1 MKRQFLPIEALPA
14 WTKLNGITFHDI
26 EVKRIVTD
34 DGIDKGAS
42 TVTTC
47 VKESKEDSPEPEILM
62 VIPPDLVL
70 SLDMVHTCAKSDRY
84 LREVLEAVGEFGKVS
99 PQTFFCDFC

>member
-1 MKRQFLPIEALPA
+1 MKRQLLPLEALPA
-14 WTKLNGITFHDI
+14 WIKLNGISIHGI
-26 EVKRIVTD
+26 EIKRLVTN

-47 VKESKEDSPEPEILM
+47 VLESKEDSPEPEVLM
-62 VIPPDLVL
+62 VIPSDLVL
-70 SLDMVHTCAKSDRY
+70 SLDTVHTCAKSDRY

-99 PQTFFCDFC
+99 IPTSFL